1 MSLTTV
7 LVISFIFISVFG
19 TLLHF
24 THNWLKNGVL
34 LHIFSAINE
43 STWEHMKL
51 LIAPTLIVLLF
62 QFLTTGTQY
71 KNIFFGILILL
82 IVEILTIPLI
92 FEPLR
97 LIIKKVPLFLSIL
110 IFYISILFGLLSE
123 YFVLRNRF
131 FLLNETYSLAFI
143 LLIVI
148 IFGIFTYYP
157 PRIFLFKDPI
167 TGKHGDTK
175 HR

>member
-1 MSLTTV
+1 MDLTTV
-7 LVISFIFISVFG
+7 LVISFIFISILG
-19 TLLHF
+19 TIFHF
-24 THNWLKNGVL
+24 THNWIKNGVL

-43 STWEHMKL
+43 STWEHMKML
-51 LIAPTLIVLLF
+51 VAPTLIVLLV
-62 QFLTTGTQY
+62 QFLTIGPQFE
-71 KNIFFGILILL
+71 NIFFGILILF

-123 YFVLRNRF
+123 YFVLKNKI
-131 FLLNETYSLAFI
+131 FLLNETYSLALI
-143 LLIVI
+143 ILIVI